1 MQTIGQQITAFLA
14 DGEKT
19 SQEMYKAI
27 EAKKG
32 SIDKARMRLL
42 QAGKI
47 EKIAQGLYCL
57 KVPDQ
62 MAGGGKNENKNFLPK
77 LDTFNAKLKVKS
89 WKYWTRAERDAYFKA
104 LMWEVFIFACQRLD
118 ASVIGEEFNA
128 YARVVKLH
136 ELFTECAETAH
147 IYHFPLFRLLS
158 NMRYDKNEDTDDV
171 PLARIFGLIYGE
183 NSEWV
188 EGKGFRKEE
197 S

>member
-1 MQTIGQQITAFLA
+1 MQTIGQQIITFLA

-19 SQEMYKAI
+19 SLAMYDAI
-27 EAKKG
+27 DAKKG
-32 SIDKARMRLL
+32 SIDKARTRLL

-47 EKIAQGLYCL
+47 ERITQGLYCL
-57 KVPDQ
+57 KVPDET
-62 MAGGGKNENKNFLPK
+62 AGAGKNENKISLPK
-77 LDTFNAKLKVKS
+77 LDTFNEKLKVKS
-89 WKYWTRAERDAYFKA
+89 WEYWTRDEQDAYFKA

-158 NMRYDKNEDTDDV
+158 NMR
-171 PLARIFGLIYGE
+171 
-183 NSEWV
+183 
-188 EGKGFRKEE
+188 
-197 S
+197 